1 MIKQFI
7 SEDGIIIPAVTKEQM
22 VEVDRIAVEET
33 GPNLYQMMENV
44 GRNLA
49 LEIIELLQSK
59 SLGKRVLI
67 FAGTGGNGGGGIGAG
82 RHLLNHGY
90 DSTLVLLNE
99 NKLQE
104 VPAYQLKIFIA
115 AGGTV
120 VPFNRIAESK
130 PDVIVDSLI
139 GYSLNS
145 SPGGIVLEMI
155 NFINN
160 ENVPVVALDIPTGIL
175 ATTGEN
181 PGEFIKADKTL
192 TLALPKTGLLPSKC
206 GKIILAD
213 IGIPKAVYSKL
224 GLKYIS
230 PFRDNY
236 RIPVSAVE

>member
-22 VEVDRIAVEET
+22 MEVDRIAVEET
-33 GPNLYQMMENV
+33 GPNLYQMMENA
-44 GRNLA
+44 GMNLA

-59 SLGKRVLI
+59 SSGKRILI
-67 FAGTGGNGGGGIGAG
+67 FAGTGGNGGGGICAG

-90 DSTLVLLNE
+90 EPTLILSNE

-120 VPFNRIAESK
+120 APFNKIAESK
-130 PDVIVDSLI
+130 PDVIVDALI

-160 ENVPVVALDIPTGIL
+160 ENVPVVSLDIPTGIVS
-175 ATTGEN
+175 TKGEN

-192 TLALPKTGLLPSKC
+192 TLALPKTGLLPGKC
-206 GKIILAD
+206 GNIILAD
-213 IGIPKAVYSKL
+213 IGIPKTVYNIL

-236 RIPVSAVE
+236 KIPISAME

>member
-33 GPNLYQMMENV
+33 GPNLYQMMENA

-67 FAGTGGNGGGGIGAG
+67 FSGTGGNGGGGICAG
-82 RHLLNHGY
+82 RHLLNHDY
-90 DSTLVLLNE
+90 DPIVVLSNE
-99 NKLQE
+99 EKMQE
-104 VPAYQLKIFIA
+104 VPSYQLEIFRK
-115 AGGTV
+115 AGGNIISV
-120 VPFNRIAESK
+120 EKLEHVN
-130 PDVIVDSLI
+130 PDVLVDAII

-145 SPGGIVLEMI
+145 APRGKVLEMI
-155 NFINN
+155 KFINN
-160 ENVPVVALDIPTGIL
+160 NEVPTISLDIPTGIL

-192 TLALPKTGLLPSKC
+192 TLALPKTGLLPGKC
-206 GKIILAD
+206 GNIILAD
-213 IGIPKAVYSKL
+213 IGIPKTVYDKL

-236 RIPVSAVE
+236 RIPVSAVK